1 MKKIFLIA
9 ALAIV
14 GTAAFGQKKN
24 VKIAEI
30 ATWDMETPN
39 FTEARQCI
47 QQAMVDPTTANQAK
61 TYQVAG
67 LVEVAYFKFNSGSLN
82 DEDRKSV
89 V

>member
-39 FTEARQCI
+39 LQRL
-47 QQAMVDPTTANQAK
+47 AN
-61 TYQVAG
+61 V
-67 LVEVAYFKFNSGSLN
+67 FN
-82 DEDRKSV
+82 KQW
-89 V
+89 

>member
-1 MKKIFLIA
+1 MKKILLIA

-30 ATWDMETPN
+30 ATWDTETPN

-67 LVEVAYFKFNSGSLN
+67 LVEIAYFKFNSFARFCTGVSW
-82 DEDRKSV
+82 
-89 V
+89 

>member
-39 FTEARQCI
+39 FTEAKKYKRPI
-47 QQAMVDPTTANQAK
+47 ST
-61 TYQVAG
+61 
-67 LVEVAYFKFNSGSLN
+67 
-82 DEDRKSV
+82 
-89 V
+89 